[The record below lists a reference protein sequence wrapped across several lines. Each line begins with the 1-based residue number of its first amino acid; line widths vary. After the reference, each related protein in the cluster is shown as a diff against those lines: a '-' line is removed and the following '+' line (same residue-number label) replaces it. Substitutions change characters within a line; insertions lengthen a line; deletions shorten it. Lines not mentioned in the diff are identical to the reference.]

1 MDLNK
6 VMLIGRVT
14 QDPEIRTT
22 SGGQNVANFSLVTN
36 RRWKNQ
42 QGELQEQAEFHNIV
56 AWRGLAD
63 IIGKYAPKG
72 KQLYVE
78 GRLQT
83 RNWEGKDGVKRYSTE
98 VVANNIILLGGGRGD
113 NAPTGGGNT
122 SQPNQEKEPSPSPSA
137 GQKKPAQDN
146 NAEEDI
152 NIEDIPF

>member
-14 QDPEIRTT
+14 RDPDIRTT
-22 SGGQNVANFSLVTN
+22 SGGQNVANFSLATG
-36 RRWKNQ
+36 RRWKDAK
-42 QGELQEQAEFHNIV
+42 GELQEQTEFHNVV

-83 RNWEGKDGVKRYSTE
+83 RSWEGKDGVKRYSTE
-98 VVANNIILLGGGRGD
+98 VVASNVILLGGGGS
-113 NAPTGGGNT
+113 AP
-122 SQPNQEKEPSPSPSA
+122 QKVAAEAAPVKEKEPSPSPSSKQA
-137 GQKKPAQDN
+137 NSSPGN
-146 NAEEDI
+146 STEEEI